1 MEHHRQRVRLYN
13 CQSKFIIFRFWQKI
27 IQISIL
33 VIVLSCGVNDYKN
46 VTLSGEIDK
55 DIALFKN
62 IFSRDAVLRTREIL
76 IGEALR
82 CYMIFM
88 DGMVNS
94 AQQGETVVEALVEAN
109 LPNDCEV
116 NCKYIAQNILF
127 ANEVTESSKLPD
139 MLRAI
144 LYGDTLLIVDKNKT
158 ALTINTKGWR
168 TRGISEPDSERV
180 LQGPREGFDEAAMFN
195 LAMIRR
201 KLLTPDLC
209 IELMRIGRRSDTLV
223 FVCYLGSLANQ
234 NTVKEL
240 KKRLEKIDIDGIL
253 DSNYIAEN
261 IRDNKYSLLKTMG
274 STERPDIVAARL
286 LEGRIALVVD
296 GTPVVLTLPYLF
308 SENFQ
313 SDEDYYINFTLA
325 SFTRALRWICFF
337 ITVSVP
343 GVFVAL
349 VTHHFDL
356 LPTHFALTVAKLR
369 VGVPIS
375 SVIECL
381 SLVLAFEILKEA
393 GLRMQ
398 QNLGHALGV
407 VGGLVVGQAAVEAG
421 IISAPMLIAV
431 AFSAI
436 AGLMVP
442 RLMSA
447 VFYLRIFI
455 IVACAFLGLWGFFVL
470 SSLFVIRVFS
480 LKSFGVDYTESFAHP
495 KFQTLKDT
503 FFRAPWKFMKTRP
516 MFNKNRFRKG
526 K

>member
-1 MEHHRQRVRLYN
+1 M
-13 CQSKFIIFRFWQKI
+13 
-27 IQISIL
+27 
-33 VIVLSCGVNDYKN
+33 IVLSGSVNDYKD
-46 VTLSGEIDK
+46 THLSGNLDS
-55 DIALFKN
+55 DIALFKS
-62 IFSRDAVLRTREIL
+62 IFNRDAVLRMREVL
-76 IGEALR
+76 IGGTAR
-82 CYMIFM
+82 CCLIYM

-94 AQQGETVVEALVEAN
+94 AQQGETVVEALVESVM
-109 LPNDCEV
+109 PQDFTPSCD
-116 NCKYIAQNILF
+116 YISKNILF
-127 ANEVTESSKLPD
+127 ANEVSETKNLPD

-144 LYGDTLLIVDKNKT
+144 LYGDTVLIAEKNKT

-168 TRGISEPDSERV
+168 ARGIKEPDSERV

-209 IELMRIGRRSDTLV
+209 IEMVRIGRRSDTPV
-223 FVCYLGSLANQ
+223 FICYLGSLADK
-234 NTVKEL
+234 NTLKEL
-240 KKRLEKIDIDGIL
+240 KRRLEKIDIDGIL

-261 IRDNKYSLLKTMG
+261 IRDCRHSLLKTTG

-325 SFTRALRWICFF
+325 SLARILRWLCFF

-356 LPTHFALTVAKLR
+356 LPTHFALTVSRLR
-369 VGVPIS
+369 AGVPIA
-375 SVIECL
+375 SVAECIA
-381 SLVLAFEILKEA
+381 LVFAFEILKEA
-393 GLRMQ
+393 GLRMP
-398 QNLGHALGV
+398 QNLGHALSV

-442 RLMSA
+442 RLTSA
-447 VFYLRIFI
+447 VFYWRLI
-455 IVACAFLGLWGFFVL
+455 IVVCCAALGLYGYLAAV
-470 SSLFVIRVFS
+470 SVFVIRVFS
-480 LKSFGVDYTESFAHP
+480 IKSFGVDYTLSFARP
-495 KFQTLKDT
+495 DFQNLKDS
-503 FFRAPWKFMKTRP
+503 FIRAPWSLMKMRP
-516 MFNKNRFRKG
+516 RFNKNKVRKG
-526 K
+526 D

>member
-1 MEHHRQRVRLYN
+1 MSGN
-13 CQSKFIIFRFWQKI
+13 T
-27 IQISIL
+27 
-33 VIVLSCGVNDYKN
+33 NDYKD
-46 VTLSGEIDK
+46 THLSGNLDN
-55 DIALFKN
+55 DIALFKS
-62 IFSRDAVLRTREIL
+62 IFSRDAALRTREVL
-76 IGEALR
+76 IGGAAR
-82 CYMIFM
+82 CCLVYM

-94 AQQGETVVEALVEAN
+94 AQQGETVVEALVESV
-109 LPNDCEV
+109 LPQNFSP
-116 NCKYIAQNILF
+116 NCDYISKNILF
-127 ANEVTESSKLPD
+127 ANEVSETESLPD

-144 LYGDTLLIVDKNKT
+144 LYGDTVLIVQSNT
-158 ALTINTKGWR
+158 SALTINTKGWR
-168 TRGISEPDSERV
+168 ARGIKEPDSERV

-209 IELMRIGRRSDTLV
+209 IEMLRIGRRSDTPV
-223 FVCYLGSLANQ
+223 FICYLDSLVDQ
-234 NTVKEL
+234 STLKEL
-240 KKRLEKIDIDGIL
+240 KRRLKKIDIDGIL

-261 IRDNKYSLLKTMG
+261 IRDYRYSLLKTTG

-325 SFTRALRWICFF
+325 SLARMLRWFCFF

-356 LPTHFALTVAKLR
+356 LPTHFALTVSRLR
-369 VGVPIS
+369 AGVPIA
-375 SVIECL
+375 SVAECIA
-381 SLVLAFEILKEA
+381 LVFAFEILKEA
-393 GLRMQ
+393 GLRMP
-398 QNLGHALGV
+398 QNLGHALSV

-442 RLMSA
+442 RLTSA
-447 VFYLRIFI
+447 VFYWRLI
-455 IVACAFLGLWGFFVL
+455 IVIAGALLGIYGYLAAV
-470 SSLFVIRVFS
+470 SVFVIRVFS
-480 LKSFGVDYTESFAHP
+480 MKSFGVDYTLSFARP
-495 KFQTLKDT
+495 DFQSLKDS
-503 FFRAPWKFMKTRP
+503 FVRAPWHLMKTRP
-516 MFNKNRFRKG
+516 LFNKNKIRKG
-526 K
+526 D

>member
-1 MEHHRQRVRLYN
+1 MPCGVTDYENTHLSGDLDRDILLF
-13 CQSKFIIFRFWQKI
+13 KTIFR
-27 IQISIL
+27 
-33 VIVLSCGVNDYKN
+33 
-46 VTLSGEIDK
+46 
-55 DIALFKN
+55 
-62 IFSRDAVLRTREIL
+62 RDAVLRLREVT
-76 IGEALR
+76 IGGRWR
-82 CYMIFM
+82 CCLVYM

-94 AQQGETVVEALVEAN
+94 GQLGETVVEALLEGTASKTVA
-109 LPNDCEV
+109 PTCD
-116 NCKYIAQNILF
+116 YIAKNILF
-127 ANEVTESSKLPD
+127 ANEVNETAKLPD

-144 LYGDTLLIVDKNKT
+144 LYGDTVLITEGSRT

-168 TRGISEPDSERV
+168 ARGIKEPDSERV

-209 IELMRIGRRSDTLV
+209 IEIIRIGRRSDTPV
-223 FVCYLGSLANQ
+223 FICYLGSLVDQ
-234 NTVKEL
+234 NMLKEL
-240 KKRLEKIDIDGIL
+240 KRRLGKIDIDGIL

-261 IRDNKYSLLKTMG
+261 IRDSRNSLLKTTG

-313 SDEDYYINFTLA
+313 SDEDYYINFLLA
-325 SFTRALRWICFF
+325 SLSRVLRWVCFF

-349 VTHHFDL
+349 ITHHFYL
-356 LPTHFALTVAKLR
+356 LPTHFALTVSRLR
-369 VGVPIS
+369 AGVPIA
-375 SVIECL
+375 SVVECL
-381 SLVLAFEILKEA
+381 ALIFAFEILKEA
-393 GLRMQ
+393 GLRMP
-398 QNLGHALGV
+398 QNLGHALSV

-442 RLMSA
+442 RLTGA
-447 VFYLRIFI
+447 VFYLRLFI
-455 IVACAFLGLWGFFVL
+455 VIASAAFGLYGYIVAASVFA
-470 SSLFVIRVFS
+470 IRVFS
-480 LKSFGVDYTESFAHP
+480 LKSFGVDYTESFAKP
-495 KFQTLKDT
+495 QFATLKDT
-503 FFRAPWKFMKTRP
+503 FIRAPWRLMKTRP
-516 MFNKNRFRKG
+516 LFNKNKIRKSD
-526 K
+526 KA

>member
-1 MEHHRQRVRLYN
+1 MSGN
-13 CQSKFIIFRFWQKI
+13 T
-27 IQISIL
+27 
-33 VIVLSCGVNDYKN
+33 NDYKDAH
-46 VTLSGEIDK
+46 LSGNLDN
-55 DIALFKN
+55 DIALFKS
-62 IFSRDAVLRTREIL
+62 IFSRDAALRTREVL
-76 IGEALR
+76 IGGAAR
-82 CYMIFM
+82 CCLVYM

-94 AQQGETVVEALVEAN
+94 AQQGETVVEALVESV
-109 LPNDCEV
+109 LPQNFSP
-116 NCKYIAQNILF
+116 NCDYISKNILF
-127 ANEVTESSKLPD
+127 ANEVSETESLPD

-144 LYGDTLLIVDKNKT
+144 LYGDTVLIVQSNT
-158 ALTINTKGWR
+158 SALTINTKGWR
-168 TRGISEPDSERV
+168 ARGIKEPDSERV

-209 IELMRIGRRSDTLV
+209 IEMLRIGRRSDTPV
-223 FVCYLGSLANQ
+223 FICYLDSLVDQ
-234 NTVKEL
+234 STLKEL
-240 KKRLEKIDIDGIL
+240 KRRLKKIDIDGIL

-261 IRDNKYSLLKTMG
+261 IRDYRYSLLKTTG

-325 SFTRALRWICFF
+325 SLARMLRWFCFF

-356 LPTHFALTVAKLR
+356 LPTHFALTVSRLR
-369 VGVPIS
+369 AGVPIA
-375 SVIECL
+375 SVAECIA
-381 SLVLAFEILKEA
+381 LVFAFEILKEA
-393 GLRMQ
+393 GLRMP
-398 QNLGHALGV
+398 QNLGHALSV

-442 RLMSA
+442 RLTSA
-447 VFYLRIFI
+447 VFYWRLI
-455 IVACAFLGLWGFFVL
+455 IVIAGALLGIYGYLAAV
-470 SSLFVIRVFS
+470 SVFVIRVFS
-480 LKSFGVDYTESFAHP
+480 MKSFGVDYTLSFARP
-495 KFQTLKDT
+495 DFQSLKDS
-503 FFRAPWKFMKTRP
+503 FVRAPWHLMKIRP
-516 MFNKNRFRKG
+516 LFNKNKIRKG
-526 K
+526 D